1 MRFAA
6 DGQTFGL
13 ISEVAERYRHR
24 RRRIFGPDETANRAQ
39 AIVGTLALL
48 FEFDLCAGGL
58 ANRTGRAAKRVEERL
73 IFWAAR

>member
-13 ISEVAERYRHR
+13 ISEVADRYRHR

-39 AIVGTLALL
+39 AIYNITENSRHSRLA
-48 FEFDLCAGGL
+48 F
-58 ANRTGRAAKRVEERL
+58 
-73 IFWAAR
+73 